1 MSYGHDFTHH
11 CVCFIC
17 MTVLYYLCSIDG
29 KTSVFKSTTVKFYHG
44 MRLSNYLY
52 TFSLERHLIGMTTYF
67 PRFELFVQFC

>member
-17 MTVLYYLCSIDG
+17 MTVLYYHCSIDA

-44 MRLSNYLY
+44 KRLV
-52 TFSLERHLIGMTTYF
+52 
-67 PRFELFVQFC
+67 ELSTHSVLSDICKG

>member
-29 KTSVFKSTTVKFYHG
+29 KTSVFQIDNCEI
-44 MRLSNYLY
+44 LSRY
-52 TFSLERHLIGMTTYF
+52 TAV
-67 PRFELFVQFC
+67 ELSIHIQS